1 VTQPV
6 VTEHPATGHPAT
18 GHRATAAPVSVPLR
32 FTATPRL
39 RRLAMVAAVTVIG
52 GVVTAHGEVLALAAI
67 PLVLLVVRPRSALP
81 SHADVR
87 LHLDPVRCVEDDE
100 LRLELEVVVAGADR
114 VDAHLVLPDQMT
126 ATPVPT
132 GVDGEVDVT
141 AAWTVVPSR
150 WGRHLVGP
158 LRLRVTAGGGLYTA
172 VVRLPVGEVVVF
184 PGAAALARAV
194 APRELAAP
202 LGEHASRA
210 VGSGIE
216 FAGVRTYQ
224 PGDRRRDVDWRTS
237 ARHGDLFVRQY
248 AAERAFDLVLVLD
261 TTTDAGPP
269 GDSTLDLTVR
279 AATGLAQSYLRA
291 HDRVGLVTFGGP
303 LRWLAPATGPR
314 QLYRVSEA
322 LMSVRPDEAESLA
335 GDIGFGLADL
345 PRSMLPGRAFVCVV
359 TPLLDDRPLAAVR
372 LLLDRGFSP
381 LVVDVLTT
389 EPTLRR
395 GRADRVRDQ
404 LALRAWRMHREAL
417 VGELA
422 TLGVPV
428 LDWDGSG
435 DLTGA
440 LLHAMRAR
448 TPRARA

>member
-1 VTQPV
+1 MTGSPSTGPLTGPGDVPV
-6 VTEHPATGHPAT
+6 
-18 GHRATAAPVSVPLR
+18 RVPLR
-32 FTATPRL
+32 FVATARL
-39 RRLAMVAAVTVIG
+39 RRLAVVAAVTVIG
-52 GVVTAHGEVLALAAI
+52 GVATAHGEVLALAAV
-67 PLVLLVVRPRSALP
+67 PLVLLALRPRTALP
-81 SHADVR
+81 TSAEVSVR
-87 LHLDPVRCVEDDE
+87 LDPTRSVEDDE
-100 LRLELEVVVAGADR
+100 VHVELRVRVPGADQ
-114 VDAHLVLPDQMT
+114 VDAYLVLPEQT
-126 ATPVPT
+126 AVTEVETVP
-132 GVDGEVDVT
+132 DVHDST
-141 AAWTVVPSR
+141 TTTTRWTLVPSR
-150 WGRHLVGP
+150 WGRRTVGP
-158 LRLRVTAGGGLYTA
+158 VRVRVTAGGGLYLATLQ
-172 VVRLPVGEVVVF
+172 LPVGEVVVF

-210 VGSGIE
+210 VGSGVE

-237 ARHGDLFVRQY
+237 ARHGQLFVRQY

-261 TTTDAGPP
+261 TTADAGPP
-269 GDSTLDLTVR
+269 GGSTMDLTVR

-314 QLYRVSEA
+314 QLYRVSEV
-322 LMSVRPDEAESLA
+322 LMSVRPDESEQEA
-335 GDIGFGLADL
+335 GDLGFGLADL

-372 LLLDRGFSP
+372 LLLDRGFAP
-381 LVVDVLTT
+381 LVVDVLTS

-395 GRADRVRDQ
+395 GRADRARDG

-422 TLGVPV
+422 TLGIPV
-428 LDWDGSG
+428 LDWDGEG

-440 LLHAMRAR
+440 LLHAMRANA
-448 TPRARA
+448 PRVRA

>member
-1 VTQPV
+1 
-6 VTEHPATGHPAT
+6 VTE
-18 GHRATAAPVSVPLR
+18 PLR
-32 FTATPRL
+32 FTATARL
-39 RRLAMVAAVTVIG
+39 RRLATVAAVTVIG
-52 GVVTAHGEVLALAAI
+52 GVATAHGEVLALAAV
-67 PLVLLVVRPRSALP
+67 PLVLLALRPRSALP
-81 SHADVR
+81 PHAEVSVR
-87 LHLDPVRCVEDDE
+87 LEPTRCVEDDE
-100 LRLELEVVVAGADR
+100 LQVELHVSVPGVDR
-114 VDAHLVLPDQMT
+114 VDAHLVLPDQMAAT
-126 ATPVPT
+126 A
-132 GVDGEVDVT
+132 VDTVDVGADGST
-141 AAWTVVPSR
+141 TVWTVVPSR
-150 WGRHLVGP
+150 WGRHQVGP
-158 LRLRVTAGGGLYTA
+158 LRLRLTAGGGLYTA
-172 VVRLPVGEVVVF
+172 TLQLTVGEVVVF

-210 VGSGIE
+210 VGSGVE

-237 ARHGDLFVRQY
+237 ARHGGLFVRQY

-261 TTTDAGPP
+261 TTADAGPP
-269 GDSTLDLTVR
+269 GDSTMDLTVR

-291 HDRVGLVTFGGP
+291 HDRVGVVTFGGP

-314 QLYRVSEA
+314 QLYRVSEV
-322 LMSVRPDEAESLA
+322 LMSVRPDEAEREA

-372 LLLDRGFSP
+372 LLLDRGFAP
-381 LVVDVLTT
+381 LVVDVLTN

-395 GRADRVRDQ
+395 GRTDRARDE

-422 TLGVPV
+422 SLGVPV
-428 LDWDGSG
+428 LDWDGAG

-440 LLHAMRAR
+440 LLHAMRASA
-448 TPRARA
+448 PRVRA

>member
-1 VTQPV
+1 M
-6 VTEHPATGHPAT
+6 TEPLQFV
-18 GHRATAAPVSVPLR
+18 ATA
-32 FTATPRL
+32 RL
-39 RRLAMVAAVTVIG
+39 RRLAAVAAVTVVG
-52 GVVTAHGEVLALAAI
+52 GVATAHGEVLALAAV
-67 PLVLLVVRPRSALP
+67 PLVLLALRPRAALP
-81 SHADVR
+81 TQAEVTVR
-87 LHLDPVRCVEDDE
+87 LDPTRCVEDDE
-100 LRLELEVVVAGADR
+100 LQVELRVSVPGADR
-114 VDAHLVLPDQMT
+114 VDAHLVLPDQS
-126 ATPVPT
+126 
-132 GVDGEVDVT
+132 EVT
-141 AAWTVVPSR
+141 AVATVADEHDTSAATTTWTVVPSR

-158 LRLRVTAGGGLYTA
+158 VRLRVTAGGGLYSA
-172 VVRLPVGEVVVF
+172 DLQVPVGEVVVF

-210 VGSGIE
+210 VGSGVE
-216 FAGVRTYQ
+216 FAGVRAYQ

-237 ARHGDLFVRQY
+237 ARHGELFVRQY

-261 TTTDAGPP
+261 TTADAGPP
-269 GDSTLDLTVR
+269 GDSTMDLTVR
-279 AATGLAQSYLRA
+279 AATGLAQSYLRS
-291 HDRVGLVTFGGP
+291 HDRVGLATFGGP

-322 LMSVRPDEAESLA
+322 LMSVRPDESEKAA

-345 PRSMLPGRAFVCVV
+345 PRSMLPGRAFVCVI

-372 LLLDRGFSP
+372 LLLDRGFAP
-381 LVVDVLTT
+381 LVVDVLTS

-395 GRADRVRDQ
+395 GRAERPRDE

-428 LDWDGSG
+428 LDWDGEG

-440 LLHAMRAR
+440 LLHAMRASG
-448 TPRARA
+448 PQVRA

>member
-1 VTQPV
+1 MTQPL
-6 VTEHPATGHPAT
+6 H
-18 GHRATAAPVSVPLR
+18 
-32 FTATPRL
+32 FTATARL
-39 RRLAMVAAVTVIG
+39 RRLALVAAVAVVG
-52 GVVTAHGEVLALAAI
+52 GVVTAHGEVLALAAV
-67 PLVLLVVRPRSALP
+67 PLVLLALHPRSALP
-81 SHADVR
+81 THAEITVR
-87 LHLDPVRCVEDDE
+87 LDPTRCVEDDE
-100 LRLELEVVVAGADR
+100 LQVELRVSVPGAGH
-114 VDAHLVLPDQMT
+114 VDAHLVLPDQMST
-126 ATPVPT
+126 TSVDTVPDGTDSATT
-132 GVDGEVDVT
+132 T
-141 AAWTVVPSR
+141 TTWTVVPAR
-150 WGRHLVGP
+150 WGRHPVGP

-172 VVRLPVGEVVVF
+172 TLHVPVGEVVVF

-210 VGSGIE
+210 TGSGVE
-216 FAGVRTYQ
+216 FAGVRAYQ

-237 ARHGDLFVRQY
+237 ARHGELFVRQY

-269 GDSTLDLTVR
+269 GGSTLDLTVR

-303 LRWLAPATGPR
+303 LRWLGPATGPR

-322 LMSVRPDEAESLA
+322 LMSVRPDENERAA
-335 GDIGFGLADL
+335 GDVGFGLADL

-381 LVVDVLTT
+381 LLVDVLTS
-389 EPTLRR
+389 EPTLRS
-395 GRADRVRDQ
+395 GRADRVRDG
-404 LALRAWRMHREAL
+404 LALRAGRMHREAL

-428 LDWDGSG
+428 LDWDGDG

-440 LLHAMRAR
+440 LLHAMRASAPRVR
-448 TPRARA
+448 T

>member
-1 VTQPV
+1 MT
-6 VTEHPATGHPAT
+6 
-18 GHRATAAPVSVPLR
+18 VPLR
-32 FTATPRL
+32 FAATARL
-39 RRLAMVAAVTVIG
+39 RRLALVAAVTVIG

-67 PLVLLVVRPRSALP
+67 PLVLLAMRPRSGLP
-81 SHADVR
+81 THAEVSVR
-87 LHLDPVRCVEDDE
+87 LDPTRCVEDDDLRVE
-100 LRLELEVVVAGADR
+100 LQLSLPGADT
-114 VDAHLVLPDQMT
+114 VDAHLVLPDQM
-126 ATPVPT
+126 
-132 GVDGEVDVT
+132 
-141 AAWTVVPSR
+141 AARSVETESGAHGSTTVWTVVPSR
-150 WGRHLVGP
+150 WGRHQVGP

-172 VVRLPVGEVVVF
+172 TLHLPVGEVVVF

-210 VGSGIE
+210 VGSGVE

-224 PGDRRRDVDWRTS
+224 HGDRRRDVDWRTS
-237 ARHGDLFVRQY
+237 ARHGELFVRQY

-261 TTTDAGPP
+261 TTADAGPP
-269 GDSTLDLTVR
+269 GDSTMDLTVR

-303 LRWLAPATGPR
+303 LRWLPPATGPR

-322 LMSVRPDEAESLA
+322 LMSVRPDEAEREA

-381 LVVDVLTT
+381 LVVDVLTS
-389 EPTLRR
+389 EPTLRS
-395 GRADRVRDQ
+395 GRTDRARDE

-428 LDWDGSG
+428 LDWDGEG

-440 LLHAMRAR
+440 LLHTMRAS
-448 TPRARA
+448 TPRVRA